1 MTQYNSRRCA
11 QTALLGGHMGG
22 GGLLSRPPTGQHR
35 IATLL
40 KLGSH
45 RVIPI
50 TPTATKISG

>member
-1 MTQYNSRRCA
+1 
-11 QTALLGGHMGG
+11 MGG

-50 TPTATKISG
+50 TPTATKFLGEP